1 MANTKSGTIAG
12 AVEKVLKNPPA
23 FILFKPME
31 IVVPINSEKKV
42 VTKATK
48 IVLWKLLMM
57 GSLLQIFLYQSKPN
71 PFQIREL
78 LLVLKDK
85 PTTAIIGKYRK
96 TKTTKVMIKDK
107 FIFLG
112 INVNPLTYI
121 ALNRNQNN

>member
-1 MANTKSGTIAG
+1 
-12 AVEKVLKNPPA
+12 
-23 FILFKPME
+23 ME